1 MTSNDNSILIMFTW
15 REVIRNKQIIIIIF
29 NSSPLKIKS
38 NSSHYF
44 NNIFKLILNN
54 KLKLELKKNNITLY
68 FALHHKIYANYKYII
83 EHIKYIKFVEVKDI
97 ADYIEKSNLFI
108 TDFSSII
115 FDFIYQRKPAIIYIP
130 DYNDTLININY
141 KKTYTELIHLMKNST
156 IQFENQFFNID
167 SVINKVIFYLR
178 TNFKLDNKLEIFY
191 DSLIK

>member
-15 REVIRNKQIIIIIF
+15 REVIRNKQI
-29 NSSPLKIKS
+29 
-38 NSSHYF
+38 SSHYF

-115 FDFIYQRKPAIIYIP
+115 FDFIYQRKSIIIYIP
-130 DYNDTLININY
+130 DCNDPLININY
-141 KKTYTELIHLMKNST
+141 SVKNT
-156 IQFENQFFNID
+156 
-167 SVINKVIFYLR
+167 
-178 TNFKLDNKLEIFY
+178 
-191 DSLIK
+191 